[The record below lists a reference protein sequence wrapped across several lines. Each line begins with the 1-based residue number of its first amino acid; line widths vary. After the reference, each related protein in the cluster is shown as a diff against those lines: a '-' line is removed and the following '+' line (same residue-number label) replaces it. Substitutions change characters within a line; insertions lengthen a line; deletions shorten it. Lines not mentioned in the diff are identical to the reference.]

1 MNYVTLVLGLLYYCI
16 LAALETKVCDKIELL
31 QVEADKR
38 EQERKKPR
46 TVGEILTSAL
56 EEMNQISE
64 DEKETD
70 DNVVI
75 ESESDTVT

>member
-1 MNYVTLVLGLLYYCI
+1 MNYVTLVLGL
-16 LAALETKVCDKIELL
+16 IELL

-64 DEKETD
+64 DDKETG
-70 DNVVI
+70 
-75 ESESDTVT
+75 